1 MRLDPEPHQWRHEEF
16 DHRHK
21 SSPAEDAY
29 LDSLTDDRL
38 YEHADKAVWPSEVA
52 RVRRQM
58 ESARLERAKRC

>member
-29 LDSLTDDRL
+29 LRDQELDRIA
-38 YEHADKAVWPSEVA
+38 EWAGCSPWPSDVE
-52 RVRRQM
+52 RVRAM
-58 ESARLERAKRC
+58 LVKAREQKRC